1 MATVNLDPTSTLNN
15 NWTISLGG
23 SGTVHQNLADT
34 SDTSYIY
41 TDGQDKTAR
50 VELVNSVEYLNK
62 SIDSVRFYIRGVY
75 SNTRSGNVD
84 IQVILEDSSNT
95 ALYSETITLNFTAG
109 YAPEDHYGT
118 ARTTTDGSTAW
129 TDEKLDDLRLEINT
143 DPEDPSGI
151 SEVTITRA
159 HVEVTYTPAGYGNIV
174 NGVAA
179 ASISEID
186 GVATAEIE
194 KVIGV

>member
-118 ARTTTDGSTAW
+118 ARTTSSGLGAGWTSSDLDG
-129 TDEKLDDLRLEINT
+129 LRLNINT
-143 DPEDPSGI
+143 SPEDPPGVSYAQ
-151 SEVTITRA
+151 ITKA
-159 HVEVTYTPAGYGNIV
+159 YVEVTYTEAVTDNAVFFGCNF
-174 NGVAA
+174 
-179 ASISEID
+179 
-186 GVATAEIE
+186 
-194 KVIGV
+194 